1 MDNELEN
8 NWKDLLK
15 KLGSDFGE
23 DINIDAVLFL
33 IGVQELGK
41 GRQKFSKD
49 QKLDIMHIAI
59 CTLLTPYGY
68 YIYDGVDTEG
78 WPHWKVN
85 EKLPLLKPM
94 QQEQLMKR
102 AILDYFKETEKIT

>member
-1 MDNELEN
+1 MDSELEN

-15 KLGSDFGE
+15 KLGANFGE
-23 DINIDAVLFL
+23 DINIDALLFL

-41 GRQKFSKD
+41 GRQKFTKD

-59 CTLLTPYGY
+59 CTLLAPYGY
-68 YIYDGVDTEG
+68 YEHEGSDSEG
-78 WPHWKVN
+78 WRHWKIN
-85 EKLPLLKPM
+85 EKLPALKRM

-102 AILDYFKETEKIT
+102 AIVEYFKE